1 MIASGGIRS
10 GLDIARAV
18 VLGATAAGT
27 AGGILRAAST
37 GYAETLA
44 ELEHLIYEF
53 KVAMFLTGSR
63 TVRELQRAPYVLT
76 GETRQW
82 LAH

>member
-1 MIASGGIRS
+1 V
-10 GLDIARAV
+10 ARAV

-27 AGGILRAAST
+27 AGGILKAAST
-37 GYAETLA
+37 SYEATKK
-44 ELEHLIYEF
+44 ELEQIVHEF

-63 TVRELQRAPYVLT
+63 NVAEMRQAPYVLT

-82 LAH
+82 LER